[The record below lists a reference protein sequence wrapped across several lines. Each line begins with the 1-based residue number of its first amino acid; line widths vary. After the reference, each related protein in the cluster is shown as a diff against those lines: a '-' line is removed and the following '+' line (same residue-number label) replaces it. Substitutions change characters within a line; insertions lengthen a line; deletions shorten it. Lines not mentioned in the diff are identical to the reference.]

1 MSIVVG
7 FTGSGICHETSGPQI
22 EAKVGVL
29 IFERTLSF
37 ETSPSIGLGVG
48 HGITNFLQLN
58 LAFAFSPAQQTISTA
73 VSKLETRVYVFK
85 YSINFRVATPKSLAF
100 RLTPYFESGVG
111 GSALNPQSATIDLGG
126 GTVIQTNPKTD
137 HNFALSLGAGVMLA
151 LSKNLDV
158 KIEWRNDLYR
168 LDKVLDDGVNT
179 ESILGRDAFLGAG
192 LMISF

>member
-1 MSIVVG
+1 MG
-7 FTGSGICHETSGPQI
+7 FTISGICHETSGPQI
-22 EAKVGVL
+22 EANVGVL

-85 YSINFRVATPKSLAF
+85 YSINFRVAAPKPLA
-100 RLTPYFESGVG
+100 LHLKPYFESGIG
-111 GSALNPQSATIDLGG
+111 GGVLNPQSAIIDLGG

-137 HNFALSLGAGVMLA
+137 HKFTLSLGAGAMIA
-151 LSKNLDV
+151 LSKKIDV

-179 ESILGRDAFLGAG
+179 ESILARDTFWGAG